1 MKVKRIIEYLVVIVL
16 IVVSI
21 AGVLSW
27 NTGNSFYTVNQY
39 GEEIL
44 MWGSGVYARDSY
56 MKAPIF
62 IGTDICVLVVLVP
75 MLIYTMI
82 KGKEDESD
90 IHKIKLMSIFG
101 TLTYYAMSLVFGVSY
116 NRLILLYIILFGA
129 SLFMTFYYALQI
141 KTKSV
146 ELTSGMK
153 VFLVLSGIALFV
165 AWLPDMIP
173 TIIKG
178 TSLSLIEV
186 YTTEITYALDM
197 GIICPMCF
205 LTIYLLDR
213 KNAIGTL
220 LISFLFHIC
229 FVVGIMMI
237 SQTACHILA
246 GVKLTI
252 PVILTKSGTFLLLGG
267 FAFYFQRKV
276 FKELKHE

>member
-1 MKVKRIIEYLVVIVL
+1 MVVIL
-16 IVVSI
+16 LMVVSI
-21 AGVLSW
+21 AGMLSW
-27 NTGNSFYTVNQY
+27 NTGNSFYAWNQY

-75 MLIYTMI
+75 MLLYAMI
-82 KGKEDESD
+82 KGKKDESD
-90 IHKIKLMSIFG
+90 IHKLKMMSIFG
-101 TLTYYAMSLVFGVSY
+101 ILTYYAMSLVFGVSY

-129 SLFMTFYYALQI
+129 CLFMTFYYAVQI
-141 KTKSV
+141 KTKCV

-153 VFLVLSGIALFV
+153 WFLNLSGIALFV

-186 YTTEITYALDM
+186 YTTEITYALDI

-205 LTIYLLDR
+205 LTIYLLNR

-220 LISFLFHIC
+220 LLSFLFQIC

-246 GVKLTI
+246 GVELTI
-252 PVILTKSGTFLLLGG
+252 PIILTKSGTFLLLGG
-267 FAFYFQRKV
+267 FAFYFQRKI
-276 FKELKHE
+276 FKELKYE